1 MSEITLK
8 AYAKVNIG
16 LDIVGKRED
25 GYHLLKSVMQQVG
38 LYDLITVSTRDDKE
52 IKILSDNPAVP
63 LDESNIAYKAA
74 KRMMDKYQIETGV
87 NIHIDKRIP
96 VAAGMAGGSTDGA
109 AVIKGINELYN
120 LGASNAE
127 LNEIGVLVGAD
138 VPFCIE
144 GGTMLC
150 EGIGEKMTKLNSVPE
165 MQLLIAKPPIDV
177 STVHVYKSL
186 KLSELEHP
194 DMDKVLEGFSEK
206 NVEKIVNNMG
216 NVLESVT
223 TKEHEIINIL
233 KKEMLD
239 NGAIGSLM
247 SGSGPTVFGI
257 FKDEESSLKAEAALK
272 KLHPTVFVQA
282 TGIVR

>member
-120 LGASNAE
+120 LGASNSE

-150 EGIGEKMTKLNSVPE
+150 EGIGEKMTKLDSVPE

-177 STVHVYKSL
+177 STVQVYKSL